1 MKIRNNKKYLI
12 IFCAPKIEDF
22 CGFQS
27 FKFKEDKIKF
37 KNPRVVIYS
46 VIALGFIVLGFLVS
60 YWFIIGAIVL
70 MILNQRELMKK
81 NK

>member
-1 MKIRNNKKYLI
+1 VPQKSKIFAVFNHLNLK
-12 IFCAPKIEDF
+12 
-22 CGFQS
+22 
-27 FKFKEDKIKF
+27 KIKSNLNKMKL

>member
-1 MKIRNNKKYLI
+1 MKL
-12 IFCAPKIEDF
+12 
-22 CGFQS
+22 
-27 FKFKEDKIKF
+27 